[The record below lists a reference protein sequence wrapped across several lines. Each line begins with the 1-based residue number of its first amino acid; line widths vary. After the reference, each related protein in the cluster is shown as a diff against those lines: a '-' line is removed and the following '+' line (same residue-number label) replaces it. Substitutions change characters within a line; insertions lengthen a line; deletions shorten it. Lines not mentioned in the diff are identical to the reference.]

1 MRKHFLILMLLALLP
16 LAGWAAPEDP
26 VAPAEITGLVYDGN
40 PQTLVTAG
48 VAHEGKAYYYALV
61 APDAPNPAA
70 APAGSAYGEAGVI
83 TAIKGTNAGTYKVYY
98 VEATA
103 QPTGDTAPT
112 GATSF
117 TVTIAKKLATVKIN
131 ATAFAA
137 AAYHRVYGWKPA
149 DFAGTVITAAK
160 GALTTGE
167 DVFDGFASNDDE
179 TAAVNNIVI
188 NWGNNVNAKGYY
200 NAGEHTFTLSINSMP
215 NYIVSLS
222 PSTGKWYVDKK
233 DLIISADATTTLT
246 YGDVFDQAA
255 ASTHVTYTGF
265 VEGEDENDLDG
276 KLSFTSTYDAADP
289 AKSGVDNYSWSPSG
303 QTSDNYNITYNNG
316 IIVVEAKDI
325 TDENVKIAELADVTY
340 NKTDKKPTAVT
351 ATYLTKTLEVGADKD
366 YQLSYYSDP
375 TIDEETGEITAAGTL
390 IVPVEP
396 SEVPEIINAGTYCV
410 KVTANE
416 GGNYIGEV
424 LKKFVVKK
432 KPIGIRTVN
441 KEVTYNGANQASVV
455 TFANNVEIAGLEEG
469 DAYPGIKAATSAD
482 LGIHLE
488 KEGVTVTEAKDAG
501 TYDIKFND
509 YSGVKFKN
517 YDFSGQIS
525 NQGQLTIEQKT
536 IILTA
541 NNKSKNYGT
550 PDVYV
555 TGRKAVEE
563 DVTVSYPAG
572 EAKIEGHEIDSY
584 PWLQREEGEE
594 KAEYDLNLV
603 ENDDNKLVIKAGET
617 DVTKNYKPQFVPG
630 TFTIG
635 AGVIAIWANTQTITY
650 GKTYG
655 EAKAML
661 NASIDG
667 MPKKDAE
674 KIQAQV
680 NAALTIKGVS
690 EDLADDDLLPA
701 NPAGYDIK
709 FNGEITIP
717 EDLKPNYGEVYY
729 YDISSKFKVN
739 KKALTKI
746 TANTQPLYVGEAQ
759 SALVADENTITIEG
773 ALEGDIEDILAA
785 LDGTLKFALHVNK
798 TDDADPVLNAV
809 PAEDIAGKFV
819 KATNTYL
826 KGIEFNTA
834 VDLGNYL
841 FPADEENIVAGNLI
855 VTANAD
861 VFTLDATKTDNA
873 TKINGIAG
881 QKRDVVIKG
890 RTLQA
895 NKWNALSL
903 PFSISVRDLSKAL
916 GYAIVDRFQQTGD
929 KLSFKIFIGQI
940 PAYTPFLVKVD
951 EAVDMKNITFED
963 VVVKATE
970 TVTEENDTWKFI
982 NTVDKGVVDGLVYYI
997 TPSKSESAVYLDH
1010 RTSPELM
1017 GFYAYFKTQTGQPV
1031 ADARIY
1037 IEEPDGS
1044 TTAISS
1050 INADGVAVKA
1060 EGWYTIDGI
1069 RLQGA
1074 PTEKGIYI
1082 NNGKKIVVK

>member
-1 MRKHFLILMLLALLP
+1 MRKHFLILMLMALLP
-16 LAGWAAPEDP
+16 LAGWAEDEP
-26 VAPAEITGLVYDGN
+26 VAPEAKTGLVYDGSN
-40 PQTLVTAG
+40 QTLVTAG
-48 VAHEGKAYYYALV
+48 VAHAGKAYYYALV

-117 TVTIAKKLATVKIN
+117 TVTIAKKLATVTIN

-149 DFAGTVITAAK
+149 DFAGTVITTAK

-167 DVFDGFASNDDE
+167 DFSDFVSTADK
-179 TAAVNNIVI
+179 TAALNNIVI
-188 NWGNNVNAKGYY
+188 NWGPEEDDVYY
-200 NAGEHTFTLSINSMP
+200 AAGEHTFTLSFNSMP

-246 YGDVFDQAA
+246 YGDVFDETA
-255 ASTHVTYTGF
+255 ASTHVTYNGF
-265 VEGEDENDLDG
+265 VDGEDEKDLDG
-276 KLSFTSTYDAADP
+276 ELGFTSTYDAAVP
-289 AKSGVDNYSWSPSG
+289 AKSGVGTYSWSPSG

-351 ATYLTKTLEVGADKD
+351 ATYLTKTLEEGADKD

-375 TIDEETGEITAAGTL
+375 TIDEETGEITNAGTEL
-390 IVPVEP
+390 TGDNAK
-396 SEVPEIINAGTYCV
+396 IIDAGTYCV
-410 KVTANE
+410 KVTANV
-416 GGNYIGEV
+416 GGNYTGEV

-572 EAKIEGHEIDSY
+572 ESAITGHTISSY
-584 PWLQREEGEE
+584 PWLQRAEGEE
-594 KAEYDLNLV
+594 KADYDLNLV
-603 ENDDNKLVIKAGET
+603 ENDDNKLVIKSGET

-785 LDGTLKFALHVNK
+785 LDGTLKFAEHVN
-798 TDDADPVLNAV
+798 DNGAADPVLTAV
-809 PAEDIAGKFV
+809 PLADVAGKFV

-826 KGIEFNTA
+826 KGIEFNAA

-963 VVVKATE
+963 VVVKATK